1 MFSKTTYAK
10 MVSGMSKE
18 QVEGLVNN
26 ISRHTLGNAK
36 AFIAEKN
43 VEYTVSRT
51 ESIKQ
56 APNDTREYIEQ
67 SYAECVTSRK

>member
-36 AFIAEKN
+36 AFIADKN
-43 VEYTVSRT
+43 VEYKPSGK
-51 ESIKQ
+51 EM
-56 APNDTREYIEQ
+56 
-67 SYAECVTSRK
+67 RKNGR